1 MVNKYRILGIALMLA
16 SLPVVAQ
23 QDFHFSQFFAAPI
36 TYNPA
41 TSGAFEGDF
50 RATLNYR
57 NQYSALSSAPFQTMG
72 FTADMPIKL
81 SNETYDRNFL
91 GAGIMVIND
100 NSGTVNFNTLHA
112 AGNIAYAIDLGGTN
126 TNPHFMSVGLQVSY
140 IQRTIDF
147 NKASWESQWTGI
159 GFNQGLP
166 TGENY
171 QGKMNESAVSLGAG
185 FSYFRSFNEDTRLL
199 GGVAILNA
207 NAPEIQLLGT
217 ENNLFRKYVMHA
229 GMSIARPESYIT
241 FLPNLFVMFQG
252 PNQIIDIG
260 SEVEF
265 SLWDR
270 TQFTDFRNNL
280 STAVGAYYRYKDAI
294 YFIGRVNYYDFS
306 LGISY
311 DFTTSNLNKG
321 NSGQGG
327 VELVLSYRT
336 LFNGPGTNRQKLINS
351 KGL

>member
-1 MVNKYRILGIALMLA
+1 MIKKHSAVCIAFIFSTLIA
-16 SLPVVAQ
+16 GAQ

-41 TSGAFEGDF
+41 TAGAFEGDF

-57 NQYSALSSAPFQTMG
+57 NQYSALSSAPFRTMG
-72 FTADMPIKL
+72 VTADMPIKL

-91 GAGIMVIND
+91 GAGIMVISD
-100 NSGTVNFNTLHA
+100 NSGTVNFNTFHA
-112 AGNIAYAIDLGGTN
+112 AGNLAYAIDLGGTN
-126 TNPHFMSVGLQVSY
+126 TNPHFVSVGLQVAY
-140 IQRTIDF
+140 IQRSIDF
-147 NKASWESQWTGI
+147 NKASWESQWTGV
-159 GFNQGLP
+159 GFIQGLP

-171 QGKMNESAVSLGAG
+171 QGKLNENAISLGAG
-185 FSYFRSFNEDTRLL
+185 FSYYKSFDEDTRLL
-199 GGVAILNA
+199 GGVALLNA
-207 NAPEIQLLGT
+207 NAPQIQLLGT

-229 GMSIARPESYIT
+229 GMSIARPESFIT
-241 FLPNLFVMFQG
+241 FLPNIFVMLQG
-252 PNQIIDIG
+252 PNRIIDVG
-260 SEVEF
+260 TEVEF

-280 STAVGAYYRYKDAI
+280 STSAGAYYRYKDAI

-327 VELVLSYRT
+327 VELVVSYRT
-336 LFNGPGTNRQKLINS
+336 MFNGPGTNRQKLINS